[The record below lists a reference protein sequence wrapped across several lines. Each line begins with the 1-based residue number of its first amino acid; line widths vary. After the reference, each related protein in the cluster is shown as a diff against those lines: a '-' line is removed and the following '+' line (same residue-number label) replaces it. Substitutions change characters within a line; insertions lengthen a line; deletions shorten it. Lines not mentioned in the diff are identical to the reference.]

1 VPKVYRVT
9 SGNERARTPAED
21 ISDATMRLRELGLV
35 PWWWILDE
43 SRDVTTWR
51 YAASVY
57 DYVVETVPLARIDC
71 WRGHLPPLVICEA
84 RATRGVLERIAGD
97 YLCPITATGGQ
108 SGGFIVN
115 EIVPLLADNDR
126 KVLYIGDCEER
137 GPGDHIEANTRRYI
151 EEHTGASS
159 RPRRGLRSRSHLRR
173 SRAHDGFRM
182 MVRRD
187 GAGVRL
193 LTRNCLIS
201 CTQPGPEGGRWARD
215 GRQGSMNP
223 AGRAAR
229 VCTNMVETDRAPTPG
244 SRTPHDWGSH
254 LVRPPPEKRI
264 SGLPNRRRSTLLAFG
279 SLHLASPSNE
289 TLTSQGAACRNVL
302 RPHLRSGRYR
312 RRQILRAPHH
322 QGRTH
327 QWATRRQRPLAHRA
341 RRIIQDF
348 PATATNATGNAR
360 RASPLATAS
369 FNNCCSALRA
379 ARWPICGR
387 TATAGLPRPQTGS
400 VVASNRVLLVGTSRI
415 VVGVFADANAPVNEG
430 RGAP

>member
-137 GPGDHIEANTRRYI
+137 GPGDQIEANMRRYI
-151 EEHTGASS
+151 EEHTGRIFTPETWINVALTPAQVARS
-159 RPRRGLRSRSHLRR
+159 PRLRR
-173 SRAHDGFRM
+173 LAIDKLDHRYKPPRPYRAIECEAVGQAVLERM
-182 MVRRD
+182 LRKV
-187 GAGVRL
+187 
-193 LTRNCLIS
+193 
-201 CTQPGPEGGRWARD
+201 PGE
-215 GRQGSMNP
+215 
-223 AGRAAR
+223 RAQ
-229 VCTNMVETDRAPTPG
+229 
-244 SRTPHDWGSH
+244 SH
-254 LVRPPPEKRI
+254 T
-264 SGLPNRRRSTLLAFG
+264 RRR
-279 SLHLASPSNE
+279 
-289 TLTSQGAACRNVL
+289 
-302 RPHLRSGRYR
+302 
-312 RRQILRAPHH
+312 
-322 QGRTH
+322 
-327 QWATRRQRPLAHRA
+327 
-341 RRIIQDF
+341 
-348 PATATNATGNAR
+348 
-360 RASPLATAS
+360 
-369 FNNCCSALRA
+369 
-379 ARWPICGR
+379 
-387 TATAGLPRPQTGS
+387 
-400 VVASNRVLLVGTSRI
+400 
-415 VVGVFADANAPVNEG
+415 
-430 RGAP
+430 